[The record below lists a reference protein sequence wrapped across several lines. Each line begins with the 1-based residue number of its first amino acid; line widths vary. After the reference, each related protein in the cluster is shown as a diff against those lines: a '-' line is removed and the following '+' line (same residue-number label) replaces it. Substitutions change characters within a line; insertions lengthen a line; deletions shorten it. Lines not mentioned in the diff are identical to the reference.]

1 MATDVCLKKDSPHC
15 AVVPEAMH
23 EASRGPEKGAVS
35 AQKALRGFE
44 TDMRELLVGTE
55 ENSFSATGAIA
66 LPSRQPLNIELH
78 APSLLPTDAMCV
90 EVLVPEF
97 LKATQL

>member
-1 MATDVCLKKDSPHC
+1 MGV
-15 AVVPEAMH
+15 M
-23 EASRGPEKGAVS
+23 S
-35 AQKALRGFE
+35 AQRALRGLE
-44 TDMRELLVGTE
+44 AEMSELLGGTD
-55 ENSFSATGAIA
+55 ENSFSATRAIA
-66 LPSRQPLNIELH
+66 LPSRQINNFRPLNIELL